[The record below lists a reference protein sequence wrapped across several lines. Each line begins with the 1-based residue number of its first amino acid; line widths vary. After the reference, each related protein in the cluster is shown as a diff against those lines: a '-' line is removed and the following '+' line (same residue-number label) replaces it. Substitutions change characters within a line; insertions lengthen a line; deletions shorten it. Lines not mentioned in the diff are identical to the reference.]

1 MNSALCISACKK
13 NIYNNASALVCVCII
28 IIIISLVFNFKS
40 SLSMK
45 YKDEHV
51 HNGQYQNDCSN
62 FTLNNLDRET
72 SPNLIIQ

>member
-13 NIYNNASALVCVCII
+13 NIYNNASAIVCVCII
-28 IIIISLVFNFKS
+28 IISLAFNFKS

-72 SPNLIIQ
+72 SPNRLTQ

>member
-13 NIYNNASALVCVCII
+13 SIYNNASAIVCVCII
-28 IIIISLVFNFKS
+28 IISLAFNLKS

-72 SPNLIIQ
+72 SPNHLTQ